1 MPFFAD
7 DAQNTMDASQM
18 RRAGTPSVTTKRG
31 ALSTMA
37 RLADQEAR
45 HKNVLR
51 PKGTASYDPKTR
63 EMRRLSAV
71 VERLALEQRESL
83 KAESAAADVF
93 SAVSNRVAVVEKAF
107 GDLADAVSEELRVSR
122 AEREKWSAHLE
133 AARVVVDA
141 CDARTS
147 ACVERCDALANTFD
161 DHETARLE
169 ARAAAAAVVEARAVL
184 AEAERRAED
193 TAGRLQSLQDVARGA
208 DAALQ
213 AQVDEIRDAVVSLDA
228 RVGVGVGVSGAGV
241 SGSGATQGD
250 HKVADASHITTRD
263 ILLAGA
269 ASEADVVA
277 LRDWT
282 RRTAGA
288 HAERLARVEA
298 AVEAETKKTKKKSGK
313 NANAKRSSSRDG
325 DASETRGVPTPT
337 SRRRSSEDRSSEGS
351 A

>member
-107 GDLADAVSEELRVSR
+107 GDLADAVSEELRAAR
-122 AEREKWSAHLE
+122 AEREKWSADLR

-213 AQVDEIRDAVVSLDA
+213 AQVDEIRDTVVSLDA
-228 RVGVGVGVSGAGV
+228 RVGVGVSGAGV

-298 AVEAETKKTKKKSGK
+298 AVEAETKKKSGK
-313 NANAKRSSSRDG
+313 NAKRSSSRNG

-337 SRRRSSEDRSSEGS
+337 SRRRSDRSSEGS

>member
-107 GDLADAVSEELRVSR
+107 GDLADAVSEELRAAR
-122 AEREKWSAHLE
+122 AEREKWGLDLN
-133 AARVVVDA
+133 AARVVVDE

-213 AQVDEIRDAVVSLDA
+213 AQVDEIRDTVVSLDA
-228 RVGVGVGVSGAGV
+228 RVSGAGV

-250 HKVADASHITTRD
+250 HKASHASHITTRD

-282 RRTAGA
+282 RSTTNA

-298 AVEAETKKTKKKSGK
+298 AVEAEARGENKTLKKKSGK
-313 NANAKRSSSRDG
+313 NAKQSKSSSRGG
-325 DASETRGVPTPT
+325 DASDARGVPTPT
-337 SRRRSSEDRSSEGS
+337 SRRRADRSSEGS

>member
-63 EMRRLSAV
+63 EMRRLGAV

-228 RVGVGVGVSGAGV
+228 RVGVGVSGAGV
-241 SGSGATQGD
+241 RKRATQGD

>member
-107 GDLADAVSEELRVSR
+107 GDLADAVSE
-122 AEREKWSAHLE
+122 
-133 AARVVVDA
+133 
-141 CDARTS
+141 
-147 ACVERCDALANTFD
+147 
-161 DHETARLE
+161 
-169 ARAAAAAVVEARAVL
+169 
-184 AEAERRAED
+184 
-193 TAGRLQSLQDVARGA
+193 
-208 DAALQ
+208 
-213 AQVDEIRDAVVSLDA
+213 
-228 RVGVGVGVSGAGV
+228 
-241 SGSGATQGD
+241 
-250 HKVADASHITTRD
+250 
-263 ILLAGA
+263 
-269 ASEADVVA
+269 
-277 LRDWT
+277 
-282 RRTAGA
+282 
-288 HAERLARVEA
+288 
-298 AVEAETKKTKKKSGK
+298 
-313 NANAKRSSSRDG
+313 
-325 DASETRGVPTPT
+325 
-337 SRRRSSEDRSSEGS
+337 
-351 A
+351 

>member
-337 SRRRSSEDRSSEGS
+337 SRRRSDRSSEGS

>member
-1 MPFFAD
+1 
-7 DAQNTMDASQM
+7 
-18 RRAGTPSVTTKRG
+18 
-31 ALSTMA
+31 
-37 RLADQEAR
+37 
-45 HKNVLR
+45 
-51 PKGTASYDPKTR
+51 
-63 EMRRLSAV
+63 
-71 VERLALEQRESL
+71 
-83 KAESAAADVF
+83 
-93 SAVSNRVAVVEKAF
+93 
-107 GDLADAVSEELRVSR
+107 
-122 AEREKWSAHLE
+122 
-133 AARVVVDA
+133 
-141 CDARTS
+141 
-147 ACVERCDALANTFD
+147 
-161 DHETARLE
+161 
-169 ARAAAAAVVEARAVL
+169 VEARAVL

>member
-107 GDLADAVSEELRVSR
+107 GDLADAVSEELRAAR
-122 AEREKWSAHLE
+122 AEREKWGAELN

-213 AQVDEIRDAVVSLDA
+213 AQVDEIRETVVSLDA
-228 RVGVGVGVSGAGV
+228 RV
-241 SGSGATQGD
+241 SGSGATHGD
-250 HKVADASHITTRD
+250 HKADASHITTRD

-282 RRTAGA
+282 RSTTNA

-298 AVEAETKKTKKKSGK
+298 AVEAEARGENKTLKKKSGK
-313 NANAKRSSSRDG
+313 NAKQSKSSSRGG
-325 DASETRGVPTPT
+325 DASDARGVPTPT
-337 SRRRSSEDRSSEGS
+337 SRRRADRSSEGS

>member
-107 GDLADAVSEELRVSR
+107 GDLADAVSAELARAR
-122 AEREKWSAHLE
+122 AEREKWGADLE
-133 AARVVVDA
+133 AARVVVGE

-213 AQVDEIRDAVVSLDA
+213 AQVDEIRDTVVSLDA
-228 RVGVGVGVSGAGV
+228 RVGVSGSV
-241 SGSGATQGD
+241 SGSGAAQGD
-250 HKVADASHITTRD
+250 HKADASHITTRD

-282 RRTAGA
+282 QRVAGA

-298 AVEAETKKTKKKSGK
+298 AVEARGENKKKSGK
-313 NANAKRSSSRDG
+313 NAKQSSSRGG
-325 DASETRGVPTPT
+325 DASDARGVPTPT
-337 SRRRSSEDRSSEGS
+337 SRRRADRSSEGS

>member
-107 GDLADAVSEELRVSR
+107 GDLADAVSEELRAAR
-122 AEREKWSAHLE
+122 AEREKWGADLN

-213 AQVDEIRDAVVSLDA
+213 AQVDEIRDTVVSLDA
-228 RVGVGVGVSGAGV
+228 RV

-250 HKVADASHITTRD
+250 HKADASHITTRD

-282 RRTAGA
+282 RSTTNA

-298 AVEAETKKTKKKSGK
+298 AVEAEARGEHKKKSGK
-313 NANAKRSSSRDG
+313 KSGKQSSSRGG
-325 DASETRGVPTPT
+325 DASDARGVPTPT
-337 SRRRSSEDRSSEGS
+337 SRRRADRSSEGS

>member
-107 GDLADAVSEELRVSR
+107 GDLADAVSEELRAAR
-122 AEREKWSAHLE
+122 AEREKWGAELN
-133 AARVVVDA
+133 AARVVVDE

-213 AQVDEIRDAVVSLDA
+213 AQVDEIRDTVVSLDA
-228 RVGVGVGVSGAGV
+228 RV

-250 HKVADASHITTRD
+250 HKADASHITTRD

-282 RRTAGA
+282 RSTTNA

-298 AVEAETKKTKKKSGK
+298 AVEAEARGENKKKSGK
-313 NANAKRSSSRDG
+313 KSGKQSSSRGG
-325 DASETRGVPTPT
+325 DASDARGVPTPT
-337 SRRRSSEDRSSEGS
+337 SRRRADRSSEGS

>member
-7 DAQNTMDASQM
+7 DAQNTLDASQM

-107 GDLADAVSEELRVSR
+107 GDLADAVSAELRAAR
-122 AEREKWSAHLE
+122 AEREKWGADLQ
-133 AARVVVDA
+133 AARVVVDE
-141 CDARTS
+141 CDARVG
-147 ACVERCDALANTFD
+147 ACVERCDALAKTFD

-193 TAGRLQSLQDVARGA
+193 TAGRLQSLRDVAHGA

-213 AQVDEIRDAVVSLDA
+213 AQVDEIRDTVVSLDK
-228 RVGVGVGVSGAGV
+228 RVGVGVSGSV

-250 HKVADASHITTRD
+250 HKADASHITTRD

-282 RRTAGA
+282 RRTADA

-298 AVEAETKKTKKKSGK
+298 AVEARGENKKKSGK
-313 NANAKRSSSRDG
+313 NAKQSSSRGG
-325 DASETRGVPTPT
+325 DATPT
-337 SRRRSSEDRSSEGS
+337 SRRRADRSSEGS

>member
-107 GDLADAVSEELRVSR
+107 GDLADAVSEELRAAR
-122 AEREKWSAHLE
+122 AEREKWGAELN

-213 AQVDEIRDAVVSLDA
+213 AQVDEIRETVVSLDA
-228 RVGVGVGVSGAGV
+228 RV

-250 HKVADASHITTRD
+250 HKADASHITTRD

-282 RRTAGA
+282 RSTTNA

-298 AVEAETKKTKKKSGK
+298 AVEAEARGENKKKSGK
-313 NANAKRSSSRDG
+313 KSGKQSSSRGG
-325 DASETRGVPTPT
+325 DASDARGVPTPT
-337 SRRRSSEDRSSEGS
+337 SRRRADRSSEGS

>member
-107 GDLADAVSEELRVSR
+107 GDLADAVSAELRAAR
-122 AEREKWSAHLE
+122 AEREKWGADLQ
-133 AARVVVDA
+133 AARVVVDE
-141 CDARTS
+141 CDARVG
-147 ACVERCDALANTFD
+147 ACVERCDALAKTFD

-193 TAGRLQSLQDVARGA
+193 TAGRLQSLRDVAHGA

-213 AQVDEIRDAVVSLDA
+213 AQVDEIRDTVVSLDK
-228 RVGVGVGVSGAGV
+228 RVGAHAGV

-250 HKVADASHITTRD
+250 HKADASHITTRD

-282 RRTAGA
+282 RRTADA

-298 AVEAETKKTKKKSGK
+298 AVEARGENKKKSGK
-313 NANAKRSSSRDG
+313 NFSAKQSQTSSRGG
-325 DASETRGVPTPT
+325 DATPT
-337 SRRRSSEDRSSEGS
+337 SRRRADRSSEGS

>member
-107 GDLADAVSEELRVSR
+107 GDLADAVSAELSAAR
-122 AEREKWSAHLE
+122 AEREKWGADLE
-133 AARVVVDA
+133 AARVVVGE

-213 AQVDEIRDAVVSLDA
+213 AQVDEIRDTVVSLDA
-228 RVGVGVGVSGAGV
+228 RVGVSGSV
-241 SGSGATQGD
+241 SGSGAAQGD
-250 HKVADASHITTRD
+250 HKADASHITTRD

-282 RRTAGA
+282 QRVAGA

-298 AVEAETKKTKKKSGK
+298 AVEARGENKKKSGK
-313 NANAKRSSSRDG
+313 NAKQSSSRGG
-325 DASETRGVPTPT
+325 DASDARGVPTPT
-337 SRRRSSEDRSSEGS
+337 SRRRADRSSEGS

>member
-107 GDLADAVSEELRVSR
+107 GDLADAVSEELRAAR
-122 AEREKWSAHLE
+122 AEREKWSADLR

-213 AQVDEIRDAVVSLDA
+213 AQVDEIRDTVVSLDA
-228 RVGVGVGVSGAGV
+228 RVGVSGSV
-241 SGSGATQGD
+241 SGSGAAQGD
-250 HKVADASHITTRD
+250 HKADASHITTRD

-298 AVEAETKKTKKKSGK
+298 AVEAETKKKSGK
-313 NANAKRSSSRDG
+313 NAKRSSSRNG

-337 SRRRSSEDRSSEGS
+337 SRRRSDRSSEGS

>member
-107 GDLADAVSEELRVSR
+107 GDLADAVSAELRAAR
-122 AEREKWSAHLE
+122 AEREKWGADLQ
-133 AARVVVDA
+133 AARVVVDE
-141 CDARTS
+141 CDARVG
-147 ACVERCDALANTFD
+147 ACVERCDALAKTFD

-193 TAGRLQSLQDVARGA
+193 TAGRLQSLRDVAHGA

-213 AQVDEIRDAVVSLDA
+213 AQVDEIRDTVVSLDK
-228 RVGVGVGVSGAGV
+228 RVGVGVSGSV

-250 HKVADASHITTRD
+250 HKADASHITTRD

-282 RRTAGA
+282 RRTADA

-298 AVEAETKKTKKKSGK
+298 AVEARGENKKKSGK
-313 NANAKRSSSRDG
+313 NAKQSQTSSRGG
-325 DASETRGVPTPT
+325 DATPT
-337 SRRRSSEDRSSEGS
+337 SRRRADRSSEGS

>member
-7 DAQNTMDASQM
+7 DAQNTLDASQM

-107 GDLADAVSEELRVSR
+107 GDLADAVSAELRAAR
-122 AEREKWSAHLE
+122 AEREKWGADLQ
-133 AARVVVDA
+133 AARVVVDE
-141 CDARTS
+141 CDARVG
-147 ACVERCDALANTFD
+147 ACVERCDALAKTFD

-193 TAGRLQSLQDVARGA
+193 TAGRLQSLRDVAHGA

-213 AQVDEIRDAVVSLDA
+213 AQVDEIRDTVVSLDK
-228 RVGVGVGVSGAGV
+228 RVGVGAHAGV

-250 HKVADASHITTRD
+250 HKADASHITTRD

-282 RRTAGA
+282 RRTADA

-298 AVEAETKKTKKKSGK
+298 AVEASTAGENKKKSGK
-313 NANAKRSSSRDG
+313 NAKQSQTSSRGG
-325 DASETRGVPTPT
+325 DATPT
-337 SRRRSSEDRSSEGS
+337 SRRRADRSSEGS

>member
-1 MPFFAD
+1 
-7 DAQNTMDASQM
+7 
-18 RRAGTPSVTTKRG
+18 
-31 ALSTMA
+31 
-37 RLADQEAR
+37 
-45 HKNVLR
+45 
-51 PKGTASYDPKTR
+51 
-63 EMRRLSAV
+63 MRRLGAV

-93 SAVSNRVAVVEKAF
+93 SSVSNRVAVVEKAF

>member
-1 MPFFAD
+1 
-7 DAQNTMDASQM
+7 
-18 RRAGTPSVTTKRG
+18 
-31 ALSTMA
+31 
-37 RLADQEAR
+37 
-45 HKNVLR
+45 
-51 PKGTASYDPKTR
+51 
-63 EMRRLSAV
+63 
-71 VERLALEQRESL
+71 
-83 KAESAAADVF
+83 
-93 SAVSNRVAVVEKAF
+93 VEKAF
-107 GDLADAVSEELRVSR
+107 GDLADAVSEELRAAR
-122 AEREKWSAHLE
+122 AEREKWSADLR

-228 RVGVGVGVSGAGV
+228 RVGVGVSGAGV

-298 AVEAETKKTKKKSGK
+298 AVEAETKKKSGK
-313 NANAKRSSSRDG
+313 NAKRSSSRNG

-337 SRRRSSEDRSSEGS
+337 SRRRSDRSSEGS

>member
-1 MPFFAD
+1 
-7 DAQNTMDASQM
+7 
-18 RRAGTPSVTTKRG
+18 
-31 ALSTMA
+31 MA

>member
-83 KAESAAADVF
+83 KAESAAADTF

-107 GDLADAVSEELRVSR
+107 GDLADAVSEELRAAR
-122 AEREKWSAHLE
+122 AEREKWGADLN
-133 AARVVVDA
+133 AARVVVDQ

-213 AQVDEIRDAVVSLDA
+213 AQVDEIRDTVVSLDA
-228 RVGVGVGVSGAGV
+228 RV

-250 HKVADASHITTRD
+250 HKADASHITTRD

-282 RRTAGA
+282 RSTTNA

-298 AVEAETKKTKKKSGK
+298 AVEAEARGENKTLKKKSGK
-313 NANAKRSSSRDG
+313 NAKQSKSSSRGG
-325 DASETRGVPTPT
+325 DASDARGVPTPT
-337 SRRRSSEDRSSEGS
+337 SRRRADRSSEGS

>member
-107 GDLADAVSEELRVSR
+107 GDLADAVSEELRAAR
-122 AEREKWSAHLE
+122 AEREKWSADLR

-228 RVGVGVGVSGAGV
+228 RVGVGVSGAGV

-298 AVEAETKKTKKKSGK
+298 AVEAETKKKSGK
-313 NANAKRSSSRDG
+313 NAKRSSSRNG

-337 SRRRSSEDRSSEGS
+337 SRRRSDRSSEGS

>member
-107 GDLADAVSEELRVSR
+107 GDLADAVSEELRAAR
-122 AEREKWSAHLE
+122 AEREKWGADLN
-133 AARVVVDA
+133 AARVVVDE

-213 AQVDEIRDAVVSLDA
+213 AQVDEIRDTVVSLDA
-228 RVGVGVGVSGAGV
+228 RVSGVSGV
-241 SGSGATQGD
+241 SGSGATP
-250 HKVADASHITTRD
+250 KADASHITTRD

-282 RRTAGA
+282 RSTTNA

-298 AVEAETKKTKKKSGK
+298 AVEAEARGENKKKSGK
-313 NANAKRSSSRDG
+313 KSGKQSSSRGG
-325 DASETRGVPTPT
+325 DASDARGVPTPT
-337 SRRRSSEDRSSEGS
+337 SRRRADRSSEGS

>member
-7 DAQNTMDASQM
+7 DAQNTLDASQM

-107 GDLADAVSEELRVSR
+107 GDLADAVSAELRAAR
-122 AEREKWSAHLE
+122 AEREKWGADLQ
-133 AARVVVDA
+133 AARVVVDE
-141 CDARTS
+141 CDAREG
-147 ACVERCDALANTFD
+147 ACVERCAALSKTFD

-193 TAGRLQSLQDVARGA
+193 TAGRLQSLRDVAHGA

-213 AQVDEIRDAVVSLDA
+213 AQVDEIRDTVVSLDK
-228 RVGVGVGVSGAGV
+228 RVGVGVSGSV

-250 HKVADASHITTRD
+250 HNGSNASHITTRD

-282 RRTAGA
+282 QRVSDA

-298 AVEAETKKTKKKSGK
+298 AVEASTAGENKKKSGK
-313 NANAKRSSSRDG
+313 NAKQSQTSSRGG
-325 DASETRGVPTPT
+325 DATPT
-337 SRRRSSEDRSSEGS
+337 SRRRADRSSEGS

>member
-107 GDLADAVSEELRVSR
+107 GDLADAVSEELRAAR
-122 AEREKWSAHLE
+122 AEREKWGAELN

-213 AQVDEIRDAVVSLDA
+213 AQVDEIRDTVVSLDA
-228 RVGVGVGVSGAGV
+228 RV

-250 HKVADASHITTRD
+250 HKADASHITTRD

-282 RRTAGA
+282 RSTTNA

-298 AVEAETKKTKKKSGK
+298 AVEAEARGENKKKSGK
-313 NANAKRSSSRDG
+313 KSGKQSSSRGG
-325 DASETRGVPTPT
+325 DASDARGVPTPT
-337 SRRRSSEDRSSEGS
+337 SRRRADRSSEGS

>member
-107 GDLADAVSEELRVSR
+107 GDLADAVSEELRAAR
-122 AEREKWSAHLE
+122 AEREKWGAELN

-213 AQVDEIRDAVVSLDA
+213 AQVDEIRDTVVSLDA
-228 RVGVGVGVSGAGV
+228 RV

-250 HKVADASHITTRD
+250 HKADASHITTRD

-282 RRTAGA
+282 RSTTNA

-298 AVEAETKKTKKKSGK
+298 AVEAEARGENKTLKKKSGK
-313 NANAKRSSSRDG
+313 NAKQSKSSSRGG
-325 DASETRGVPTPT
+325 DASDARGVPTPT
-337 SRRRSSEDRSSEGS
+337 SRRRADRSSEGS

>member
-107 GDLADAVSEELRVSR
+107 GDLADAVSAELRAAR
-122 AEREKWSAHLE
+122 AEREKMGADLQ
-133 AARVVVDA
+133 AARVVVDE
-141 CDARTS
+141 CGARVG
-147 ACVERCDALANTFD
+147 ACVERCDALAKTFD

-193 TAGRLQSLQDVARGA
+193 TAGRLQSLRDVAHGA
-208 DAALQ
+208 GAALQ
-213 AQVDEIRDAVVSLDA
+213 AQVDEIRDTVVSLDK
-228 RVGVGVGVSGAGV
+228 RVGAHAGVSGAGDA
-241 SGSGATQGD
+241 GRPQGRRLA
-250 HKVADASHITTRD
+250 HHDARHSAGGRGVRGGCR
-263 ILLAGA
+263 GA
-269 ASEADVVA
+269 A
-277 LRDWT
+277 
-282 RRTAGA
+282 RRTQRVSDA

-298 AVEAETKKTKKKSGK
+298 AVEARGENKKKSGK
-313 NANAKRSSSRDG
+313 NAKQSSSRGG
-325 DASETRGVPTPT
+325 DATPT
-337 SRRRSSEDRSSEGS
+337 SRRRADRSSEGS

>member
-1 MPFFAD
+1 
-7 DAQNTMDASQM
+7 
-18 RRAGTPSVTTKRG
+18 
-31 ALSTMA
+31 
-37 RLADQEAR
+37 
-45 HKNVLR
+45 
-51 PKGTASYDPKTR
+51 
-63 EMRRLSAV
+63 MRRLGAV

-107 GDLADAVSEELRVSR
+107 GDLADAVSAELSAAR
-122 AEREKWSAHLE
+122 AEREKWGADLE
-133 AARVVVDA
+133 AARVVVGE

-213 AQVDEIRDAVVSLDA
+213 AQVDEIRDTVVSLDA
-228 RVGVGVGVSGAGV
+228 RVGVSGSV
-241 SGSGATQGD
+241 SGSGAAQGD
-250 HKVADASHITTRD
+250 HKADASHITTRD

>member
-107 GDLADAVSEELRVSR
+107 GDLADAVSAELRAAR
-122 AEREKWSAHLE
+122 AEREKWGADLQ
-133 AARVVVDA
+133 AARVVVDE
-141 CDARTS
+141 CDARVG
-147 ACVERCDALANTFD
+147 ACVERCDALAKTFD

-193 TAGRLQSLQDVARGA
+193 TAGRLQSLRDVAHGA

-213 AQVDEIRDAVVSLDA
+213 AQVDEIRDTVVSLDK
-228 RVGVGVGVSGAGV
+228 RVGVGVSGSV

-250 HKVADASHITTRD
+250 HKADASHITTRD

-282 RRTAGA
+282 RRTADA

-298 AVEAETKKTKKKSGK
+298 AVEARGENKKKSGK
-313 NANAKRSSSRDG
+313 NFSAKQSQTSSRGG
-325 DASETRGVPTPT
+325 DATPT
-337 SRRRSSEDRSSEGS
+337 SRRRADRSSEGS

>member
-107 GDLADAVSEELRVSR
+107 GDLADAVSEELRAAR
-122 AEREKWSAHLE
+122 AEREKWGADLN

-213 AQVDEIRDAVVSLDA
+213 AQVDEIRDTVVSLDA
-228 RVGVGVGVSGAGV
+228 RV

-250 HKVADASHITTRD
+250 HKADASHITTRD

-282 RRTAGA
+282 RSTTNA

-298 AVEAETKKTKKKSGK
+298 AVEAEARGENKTLKKKSGK
-313 NANAKRSSSRDG
+313 NAKQSKSSSRGG
-325 DASETRGVPTPT
+325 DASDARGVPTPT
-337 SRRRSSEDRSSEGS
+337 SRRRADRSSEGS

>member
-63 EMRRLSAV
+63 EMRRLGAV

-93 SAVSNRVAVVEKAF
+93 SSVSNRVAVVEKAF

-141 CDARTS
+141 CDERTS

-228 RVGVGVGVSGAGV
+228 RVGVGVSGPET
-241 SGSGATQGD
+241 TQGD

>member
-122 AEREKWSAHLE
+122 AEREKWSADLR

-147 ACVERCDALANTFD
+147 TCVERCDALANTFD

-228 RVGVGVGVSGAGV
+228 RVGVGVGSGAGV

-298 AVEAETKKTKKKSGK
+298 AVETETKKTKKKSGK

-337 SRRRSSEDRSSEGS
+337 SRRRADRSSEGS

>member
-107 GDLADAVSEELRVSR
+107 GDLADAVSEELRAAR
-122 AEREKWSAHLE
+122 AEREKWGADLN
-133 AARVVVDA
+133 AARVVVDQ

-213 AQVDEIRDAVVSLDA
+213 AQVDEIRDTVVSLDA
-228 RVGVGVGVSGAGV
+228 RV

-250 HKVADASHITTRD
+250 HKADASHITTRD

-282 RRTAGA
+282 RSTTNA

-298 AVEAETKKTKKKSGK
+298 AVEAEARGENKKKSGK
-313 NANAKRSSSRDG
+313 NAKHSKSSSRGG
-325 DASETRGVPTPT
+325 DASDARGVPTPT
-337 SRRRSSEDRSSEGS
+337 SRRRADRSSEGS

>member
-107 GDLADAVSEELRVSR
+107 GDLADAVSAELSAAR
-122 AEREKWSAHLE
+122 AEREKWGADLE
-133 AARVVVDA
+133 AARVVVGE

-228 RVGVGVGVSGAGV
+228 RVGVGVSGAGV

-298 AVEAETKKTKKKSGK
+298 AVEAETKKKSGK
-313 NANAKRSSSRDG
+313 NAKRSSSRNG

-337 SRRRSSEDRSSEGS
+337 SRRRSDRSSEGS